1 MDSPS
6 TSDTRFRYHVGRV
19 GAPQTSSTGSEPTR
33 SAAPLRR
40 IALIHA
46 AATATALAA
55 TAGLLAS
62 GWVGEFGPAS
72 YGAMLAGGIAASG
85 AVLLFTLRLVRRELG
100 ERRVDRVLHDS
111 TPVFQQVAAE
121 VTEVL
126 DLFEWPVFYVCSW
139 PGGEWIFLS
148 PAAARLWGRTSAT
161 GFGNRHD
168 WIAAIDSEDR
178 ERVARAWEGAGQG
191 TFDVEYRI
199 ARGTGEPRWIY
210 DRAVPMRD
218 AEGHVVRVAGV
229 AQDVTERTR
238 GELRA
243 RDLVES
249 APDASV
255 IVDAAGR
262 IVLVNAQCERLF
274 GYARAEL
281 ASAPLEMLLPERY
294 RARHRQL
301 RAAFMDS
308 PKPRPMG
315 AGVDLYARHKEGW
328 EFPVEIS
335 LSPLA
340 TDGGL
345 LVSASIRD
353 VTEARA
359 VQRELARQRDALE
372 SANLDLART
381 NAELE
386 QFASVAAHDLQEPL
400 RKLVSFSEL
409 LRSDAGDTL
418 GESARQDLDFITD
431 AARRMRTL
439 VKDLLALST
448 TGTSAMSIR
457 PVPLDECVDR
467 ALEAL
472 DLRVSESGAEITRDA
487 LPVVSGDRTLLES
500 LYQNLL
506 SNALKF
512 TAPGQAPR
520 IHLTAEPSGD
530 RQWVL
535 GVRDAGIGI
544 DPARAAEIFRPFRRL
559 HAPHKYPGTGIGL
572 AIARKAVERHGE
584 RLWVE
589 PADCDSGAGS
599 HFRFTMCEV
608 VESS

>member
-1 MDSPS
+1 
-6 TSDTRFRYHVGRV
+6 V
-19 GAPQTSSTGSEPTR
+19 GAPQTGIVEPGLTR
-33 SAAPLRR
+33 SGGPLRR
-40 IALIHA
+40 IAWIHS
-46 AATATALAA
+46 AATALALAA
-55 TAGLLAS
+55 TAALLAS
-62 GWVGEFGPAS
+62 GWIGEFGWAT
-72 YGAMLAGGIAASG
+72 YGILLAVGTAASAG
-85 AVLLFTLRLVRRELG
+85 VLAITLRLVRRELG

-111 TPVFQQVAAE
+111 APVFQQVAAE
-121 VTEVL
+121 VTGVL

-139 PGGEWIFLS
+139 PAGDWIFLS
-148 PAAARLWGRTSAT
+148 PAAPRLWGRASAAE
-161 GFGNRHD
+161 FASRRA
-168 WIAAIDSEDR
+168 WIADIDPGDR
-178 ERVARAWEGAGQG
+178 ERVARAWEDAGQG

-199 ARGTGEPRWIY
+199 ARADGEQRWVY

-218 AEGHVVRVAGV
+218 EQGNVVRVAGV
-229 AQDVTERTR
+229 AQDVTARAR
-238 GELRA
+238 GELRS

-294 RARHRQL
+294 RARHREL
-301 RAAFMDS
+301 REAFMAA
-308 PKPRPMG
+308 PRPRPMG

-340 TDGGL
+340 TDSGI

-400 RKLVSFSEL
+400 RKLVSFAEL
-409 LRSDAGDTL
+409 LRSDAGESLAD
-418 GESARQDLDFITD
+418 SARQDLDFITD

-448 TGTSAMSIR
+448 TGTSAMDVRS
-457 PVPLDECVDR
+457 VSLDDCADR
-467 ALEAL
+467 ALESL
-472 DLRVSESGAEITRDA
+472 ELRIAESRAEITRDP
-487 LPVVSGDRTLLES
+487 LPIVRGDRTLLEC

-512 TAPGQAPR
+512 AAPGQAPR
-520 IHLTAEPSGD
+520 VHLSAERRGND
-530 RQWVL
+530 WVL

-544 DPARAAEIFRPFRRL
+544 DPERAAEIFRPFRRL
-559 HAPHKYPGTGIGL
+559 HASHRYPGTGIGL
-572 AIARKAVERHGE
+572 AIARKAVDRHGG
-584 RLWVE
+584 RIWVE
-589 PADCDSGAGS
+589 PAKDGGGGS
-599 HFRFTMCEV
+599 HFRFTIAATAAAEPG
-608 VESS
+608 